1 MATISALGVGSG
13 LDLNG
18 LLTQLRSAERQKL
31 TPIVQ
36 QQQSYKAKISAFGK
50 LESALTK
57 FQTSV
62 NTLND
67 AKSFKGVTSQVTGSS
82 VVAASSTDA
91 PVGRYEINVTSL
103 AKGSSVATQGV
114 ADKTA
119 DMGAGSVQITLA
131 NGDVLDA
138 TVTDANSSLEDVRNA
153 INDQNKG
160 VSASIVND
168 GSGTPYRLVLASTET
183 GTEASIG
190 NVTFSD
196 GLAGLTLDET
206 TRLQAEDAS
215 LTVNGISITSQ
226 TNRITEAV
234 QGVTLDLA
242 EVGASTLTISRDD
255 AAVKESVKGFVESYN
270 ALNKTIKD
278 LTKYDAS
285 SDTAGGLI
293 GNSTVRSIASQLR
306 SDITSGVEEGAF
318 GYLRDIGISLKVD
331 GTLELDEAKLD
342 EVVANGT
349 QDLSLFFG
357 GTTKDG
363 GLAGKLGKSL
373 DLMLRTDGSLDSATN
388 GLEASIKS
396 LGKRYESVE
405 KTIESTIERYRKQF
419 AQLDGMLSSMNQMSG
434 YLMQQFDMMNAQ
446 LGKG

>member
-82 VVAASSTDA
+82 ITAASNTDA
-91 PVGRYEINVTSL
+91 PVGRYEVNVTSL
-103 AKGSSVATQGV
+103 AKASSVATNGV
-114 ADKTA
+114 DDKTRKL
-119 DMGAGSVQITLA
+119 GAGSVDIVVGSKTI
-131 NGDVLDA
+131 NVE
-138 TVTDANSSLEDVRNA
+138 VTEEKSSLEGIRDA
-153 INDQNKG
+153 INAKNAG
-160 VSASIVND
+160 ISASIIND
-168 GSGTPYRLVLASTET
+168 GTEGAAYRLVLASTET
-183 GTEASIG
+183 GTQASISS
-190 NVTFSD
+190 VTFN
-196 GLAGLTLDET
+196 GLLGLEEDTDTKLSAVD
-206 TRLQAEDAS
+206 AE
-215 LTVNGISITSQ
+215 LEVNGIKITSQ
-226 TNRITEAV
+226 TNRISEAI
-234 QGVTLDLA
+234 QGVTLDLN
-242 EVGASTLTISRDD
+242 EMGASTLTISRDD
-255 AAVKESVKGFVESYN
+255 AAIKESVKGFVESYN

-278 LTKYDAS
+278 LTKYNAAT
-285 SDTAGGLI
+285 DTAGGLI

-306 SDITSGVEEGAF
+306 SDLTSGVEEGTF
-318 GYLRDIGISLKVD
+318 GYLRDIGITLKVD
-331 GTLELDEAKLD
+331 GTLQLDEAKLD

-373 DLMLRTDGSLDSATN
+373 DLMLKSDGSLDSATS
-388 GLEASIKS
+388 GLESSIKS
-396 LGKRYESVE
+396 LDQRYANVE
-405 KTIESTIERYRKQF
+405 KSIESTIERYRKQF